1 MTQEEKSLLL
11 QDLCARLPYDVYVE
25 HITTKVRGKLKG
37 IVFEHI
43 YNDTDSIQDIN
54 AWVIF
59 FGDEYIDATYFR
71 PILRP
76 LSSMTEKEKKE
87 YELLCDYYMDDKE
100 VKYYFNNIATID
112 WYHQK
117 HFDCRGLIKL
127 GLALEASEGMYNI
140 KEK

>member
-1 MTQEEKSLLL
+1 MTQEEKQLLL
-11 QDLCARLPYDVYVE
+11 KDLCARLPYDIYVE

-76 LSSMTEKEKKE
+76 MSSMTNEET
-87 YELLCDYYMDDKE
+87 DI
-100 VKYYFNNIATID
+100 FNSDFGGIEDSYNSIEIKRID
-112 WYHQK
+112 WLNAN
-117 HFDCRGLIKL
+117 HFDYRNLIEK
-127 GLALEASEGMYNI
+127 GLAIEAPEGMYSI